1 MTDRPRASLRLDSQG
16 TWHHEGVA
24 FTNTKLAS
32 LFNRSIIF
40 RPDTNEYI
48 LKIKYDESTF
58 EYDTTP
64 LLALS
69 VHTTATGPEF
79 LLNTERTLPLTADDY
94 FCVQDG
100 DFFLHSS
107 TEGMVRIRRDLYQ
120 ILTSNLED
128 PTRMIIQN
136 HSFPIRA
143 S

>member
-1 MTDRPRASLRLDSQG
+1 MTVRPSASLRLDTQG

-32 LFNRSIIF
+32 LFNRSIVF
-40 RPDTNEYI
+40 RPETKEYI
-48 LKIKYDESTF
+48 LKIKHDESSF

-69 VHTTATGPEF
+69 VHTTATGPAF
-79 LLNTERTLPLTADDY
+79 LLNTERMLPLTPDDY

-100 DFFLHSS
+100 DFFLHAT

-120 ILTSNLED
+120 ILTNNLED
-128 PTRMIIQN
+128 PTRIIIQN
-136 HSFPIRA
+136 YSFPIRTT
-143 S
+143 